1 MMTHTTSPK
10 PVEARIVTLPALV
23 LTVLFLIAAYFL
35 VLRYIGGI
43 GPVSNLTHNQS
54 WGIWKVL
61 GVLVGAA
68 LVNGGYVTAFV
79 VYIMNRGQYHRFVRQ
94 AVLFSLLGYSFA
106 AFSLVYDTGRYINL
120 LNFFIPKYMQTNS
133 VLFEVGVCI
142 TAYIVILL
150 IEFLP
155 SFLERF
161 MPEGKDSQNWAAS
174 IHSFLNKILFLTV
187 GMGVVLPTM
196 HQSGLGGLAVLFGNK
211 LSPLWYSPAISLIY
225 VVSSI
230 FMGFCVIVA
239 VECWTANAYNRK
251 VDVKLMGTLLKM
263 AKYIAVLYLLIRWFE
278 VIRVGGIGAAFV
290 PGLESGFFWLEWI
303 LLIIGFYFVRNSAL
317 ASLRSVFYG
326 ASFLLASGLLYRLNT
341 YIIGFEGAPGVTY
354 FPTFPELMIS
364 VGMFSLQILVFIT
377 AIKLFPILEE
387 E

>member
-10 PVEARIVTLPALV
+10 PVEARIITLPALV
-23 LTVLFLIAAYFL
+23 LTVLFLISAYFL

-54 WGIWKVL
+54 WGLWKVI

-94 AVLFSLLGYSFA
+94 AVLFSLLGYGFA
-106 AFSLVYDTGRYINL
+106 GLSLAYDTGRYVNL

-142 TAYIVILL
+142 TAYIVILF

-155 SFLERF
+155 AVLEKF
-161 MPEGKDSQNWAAS
+161 MPEGKDSKNWAAS

-211 LSPLWYSPAISLIY
+211 LSPLWYSPALSLLY

-230 FMGFCVIVA
+230 FMGFCVVVA
-239 VECWTANAYNRK
+239 VECWTASSYNRK
-251 VDVKLMGTLLKM
+251 VDAKLMGTLLKM
-263 AKYIAVLYLLIRWFE
+263 AKYVAVLYVLIRWVE
-278 VIRVGGIGAAFV
+278 IIRMGGVGAAFDF
-290 PGLESGFFWLEWI
+290 GLEAGSFWLEWI
-303 LLIIGFYFVRNSAL
+303 LLILGFYFARNSAL
-317 ASLRSVFYG
+317 TSLKSVFYG
-326 ASFLLASGLLYRLNT
+326 TSLLLASGLLYRINT
-341 YIIGFEGAPGVTY
+341 YIVGFEGSPGVTY
-354 FPTFPELMIS
+354 FPSFPELMIS
-364 VGMFSLQILVFIT
+364 VGMFALQILVFIT